1 MNNLELLPPD
11 DLQQHLQLQSEKIY
25 SAITHLRAHLAKLP
39 PGRIRMAHRGNGV
52 RFYHVTDPK
61 CPGGTYISR
70 CEESVVAKLF
80 QKDYEKSALTEMERW
95 LDLLNKFIAEYRPQV
110 LGEIFAEMPELR
122 RVFVTPV
129 QFPDE
134 EYAKRWLA
142 VPYRGKPI
150 SADQPEFMTARG
162 ERVRSK
168 SEVIIADTLSR
179 MGIPYRYEFPLKL
192 KLPRGKGVTN
202 FFPDFTCLNL
212 RTREE
217 YLWEHFGMMDDPEYA
232 RNAMEKLDIYEGNG
246 FFLGK
251 RLVVSRET
259 VENPLNVKRIQRLAE
274 EYLL

>member
-11 DLQQHLQLQSEKIY
+11 DLQQHLQLHSEKIY
-25 SAITHLRAHLAKLP
+25 SAITHLRTHLAKFP
-39 PGRIRMAHRGNGV
+39 PGRVRMAHRGNGV

-61 CPGGTYISR
+61 NPSGTYIPR
-70 CEESVVAKLF
+70 CEESIVAQLV
-80 QKDYEKSALTEMERW
+80 QKDYESSALLEMERW
-95 LDLLNKFIAEYRPQV
+95 LNLLNKFIAEYRPHV
-110 LGEIFAEMPELR
+110 LDEIFAEMPECR
-122 RVFVTPV
+122 RAFVTPV
-129 QFPDE
+129 QFSDE

-150 SADQPEFMTARG
+150 STDQPEYMTARG

-192 KLPRGKGVTN
+192 KLPRGKGATN

-217 YLWEHFGMMDDPEYA
+217 YLWEH
-232 RNAMEKLDIYEGNG
+232 
-246 FFLGK
+246 
-251 RLVVSRET
+251 
-259 VENPLNVKRIQRLAE
+259 LA
-274 EYLL
+274 